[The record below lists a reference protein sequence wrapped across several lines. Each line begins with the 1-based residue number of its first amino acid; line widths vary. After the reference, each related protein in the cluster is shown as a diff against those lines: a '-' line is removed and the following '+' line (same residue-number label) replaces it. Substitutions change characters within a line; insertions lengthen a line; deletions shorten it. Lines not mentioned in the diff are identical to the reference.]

1 MDPYIGEIR
10 SFGFPFAPRNWALC
24 NGQTMPIAQYQALFA
39 ILGTTYGGNG
49 QTTFQLPNLQGQVP
63 MHWGSQ
69 GGFTTTIGQV
79 QGTSTVTLTP
89 QQIPSHNH
97 TITAAQIG
105 AGSSGEHVAV
115 PTNTAYLGPASNRNL
130 AWIA

>member
-24 NGQTMPIAQYQALFA
+24 NGQTMSIAQNQALFA

-49 QTTFQLPNLQGQVP
+49 QTTFQLPNLQGRIP

-79 QGTSTVTLTP
+79 QGTSTVALTQ
-89 QQIPSHNH
+89 QQIPQHNH
-97 TITAAQIG
+97 AITAAEPSVNTER
-105 AGSSGEHVAV
+105 AAV
-115 PTNTAYLGPASNRNL
+115 PTSTSYLGNMSN
-130 AWIA
+130 